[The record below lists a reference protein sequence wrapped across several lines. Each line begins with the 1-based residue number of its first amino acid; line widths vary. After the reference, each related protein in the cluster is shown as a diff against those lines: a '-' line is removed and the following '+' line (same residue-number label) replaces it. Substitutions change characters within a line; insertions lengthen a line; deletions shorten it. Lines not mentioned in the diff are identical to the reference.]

1 MRKTG
6 KRPTLSEK
14 KIIEAAHLRLDDW
27 LVQKKDNENIYV
39 VNRYTASVR
48 KLPKS
53 LTNRR

>member
-1 MRKTG
+1 MRKNG

-39 VNRYTASVR
+39 VNRYTGSVR